1 MNTVER
7 MNRIAVISDSHD
19 RLENIRRFVETARRE
34 GVEAVIHAGDI
45 ISPFA
50 LRELR
55 GLRVY
60 AVYGNNDGE
69 KLLLSRVAAEMG
81 FVISEPPLFLSLGG
95 REIAVVHGASTPA
108 DTARLAEALARSG
121 MFHVVVYGHTHQLDV
136 RKVRETLVVN
146 PGTLSGYLA
155 GRATFA
161 IVNLETLEVE
171 ILEV

>member
-1 MNTVER
+1 MTRV
-7 MNRIAVISDSHD
+7 AVVSDSHD
-19 RLENIRRFVETARRE
+19 KLENLRRFAETARRE
-34 GVEAVIHAGDI
+34 GIEAVIHAGDI

-50 LRELR
+50 LRELK

-69 KLLLSRVAAEMG
+69 KLLLSKVAAEMG
-81 FVISEPPLFLSLGG
+81 FLISEPPLFLSLGG
-95 REIAVVHGASTPA
+95 REIAVVHGASTPS
-108 DTARLAEALARSG
+108 DTVRLAEALAKSG

-136 RKVRETLVVN
+136 RKVGETLIVN

-161 IVNLETLEVE
+161 VVELETLEVE
-171 ILEV
+171 VSEV